1 MREYVTTIVWSYA
14 TTAVVTG
21 SLAPMRTRR
30 VASVLFVLGL
40 VAGFTLVVTGAGP
53 AAAGSTERITD
64 YRSEVTIER
73 DGAIVVHETIDYDF
87 GVVPHHGI
95 YRDVPVRTRE
105 SGKSGYDR
113 VYPLTVQSVRASAG
127 TAAQYT
133 VEDSGG
139 KQRIKIGDP
148 DTTITGAHTYD
159 ITYRVRG
166 ALNPFADHDE
176 LVWNAVGTD
185 WSVPIE
191 RASTV
196 VHAPATIERVGCAS
210 GPAGSTLPC
219 DAAASAGS
227 DAVFSKSGLAPYEGM
242 TFTVQ
247 LPKGAVVPAPKP
259 ILEER
264 FSITSAFRVT
274 PATGGLAGAMLL
286 LLAGLVV
293 FLVWKFGRDRR
304 YAGSAVDAAY
314 GPGAS
319 GEGTAPEVSAPRREA
334 ETPVEFE
341 PPDGLRP
348 GQLGT
353 LIDFEANPL
362 DVTATIIDL
371 AVRGYL
377 KIEEIDKA
385 WYQRK
390 HDWEL
395 TKLPKEGELHRYE
408 RTLYDG
414 LFKDGD
420 EVKLS
425 DLRDKFA
432 ARMTKVREQ
441 LMDDAMAKGWFAR
454 KPGTVKVLYVLLG
467 ILVVGIGVAITI
479 ALAASTHA
487 GLLGIPVIVGGILVL
502 VAARWMPK
510 RTAKGYAVLR
520 HAEGFKRFIDE
531 SEKGRAEFAERKN
544 LFSEYLPYA
553 VVFGA
558 TKKWAQAFADL
569 GDEPPDTSSWYLS
582 QHAFDYAVFGSA
594 IDGFAVTTS
603 GTLTSSPASTGSS
616 GFSGGGFS
624 GGGGGGGGGGSW

>member
-1 MREYVTTIVWSYA
+1 MRMHRTLA
-14 TTAVVTG
+14 LFLAVGAV
-21 SLAPMRTRR
+21 
-30 VASVLFVLGL
+30 
-40 VAGFTLVVTGAGP
+40 LVVACAGP
-53 AAAGSTERITD
+53 AAAGFSERITN
-64 YRSEVTIER
+64 YRSEVTI
-73 DGAIVVHETIDYDF
+73 DPNGTILVHEIIDYDF

-95 YRDVPVRTRE
+95 YRDVPVRTDQ
-105 SGKSGYDR
+105 SGKAGYDR
-113 VYPLTVQSVRASAG
+113 VYPLTVESVRASVG
-127 TAAQYT
+127 TPAQYT
-133 VEDSGG
+133 VEEEGDN
-139 KQRIKIGDP
+139 QRIKIGDP
-148 DTTITGAHTYD
+148 DELITGEHTYD

-166 ALNPFADHDE
+166 ALNAFADHDE

-191 RASTV
+191 RASAI
-196 VHAPATIERVGCAS
+196 VHAPAAIQRVGCAT
-210 GPAGSTLPC
+210 GQYGSTLPC
-219 DAAASAGS
+219 AAAAATKSDAA
-227 DAVFSKSGLAPYEGM
+227 FSVAQLGPYQGM
-242 TFTVQ
+242 TFTVG
-247 LPKGAVVPAPKP
+247 LPEGAVVPAPKP

-264 FSITSAFRVT
+264 FNVTSAFRVT
-274 PATGGLAGAMLL
+274 PATGGLAGIMLA
-286 LLAGLVV
+286 LLAGIAV

-314 GPGAS
+314 GMDG
-319 GEGTAPEVSAPRREA
+319 GPEVRAPLHEA

-377 KIEEIDKA
+377 KIEELDKA
-385 WYQRK
+385 WYERK
-390 HDWEL
+390 HDWKL
-395 TKLPKEGELHRYE
+395 TKVDNPGELHHYE

-420 EVKLS
+420 EINLS
-425 DLRDKFA
+425 DLHNTFA
-432 ARMTKVREQ
+432 ERMGKVREQ
-441 LMDDAMAKGWFAR
+441 LMDDAMQKGWFAR
-454 KPGTVKVLYVLLG
+454 KPGTVHVLFAMLGVLVLVLGVGLTVLL
-467 ILVVGIGVAITI
+467 AI
-479 ALAASTHA
+479 STHA
-487 GLLGIPVIVGGILVL
+487 ALLGIPLIIGGILLMVT
-502 VAARWMPK
+502 ARWMPH

-531 SEKGRAEFAERKN
+531 SEKSRAEFAERKN

-558 TKKWAQAFADL
+558 TKKWAKAFADL

-582 QHAFDYAVFGSA
+582 QHAFDYAVFSSA
-594 IDGFAVTTS
+594 IDGFAVTTA
-603 GTLTSSPASTGSS
+603 GTLTSAPSSSGSS